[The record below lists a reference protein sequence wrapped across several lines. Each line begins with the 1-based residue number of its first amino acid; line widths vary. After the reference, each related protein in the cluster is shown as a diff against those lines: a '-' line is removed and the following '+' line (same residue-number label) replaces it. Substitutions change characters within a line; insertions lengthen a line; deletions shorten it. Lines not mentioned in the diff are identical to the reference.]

1 MPESTQSGRRSST
14 SQTPSST
21 RSTGVPSQAW
31 RSGPISCRR
40 RMLCRLRAEEMAE
53 RLRSGATVTTR
64 PKRDATRARAA
75 RPGAQRPS
83 SLVSRIRRSGMA
95 PVYLP
100 RPGSILGQEA
110 EDGGQVRA
118 HAAHLLLEGF
128 RLGDETVVLLRM
140 RGQVRVAHPGEDG
153 LLVVEM
159 LGHVGD
165 EQLHPALRLCGLA

>member
-1 MPESTQSGRRSST
+1 MPDSTQSGLRPST

-21 RSTGVPSQAW
+21 QSTGVPSQAW

-40 RMLCRLRAEEMAE
+40 RMLCKLRAEEMAE

-100 RPGSILGQEA
+100 RPGSILGQVPEEAPVPDHDVALHEVQGQEA
-110 EDGGQVRA
+110 EGGGQVRA
-118 HAAHLLLEGF
+118 HAAHLVLEDLG
-128 RLGDETVVLLRM
+128 LGDETVVLLGM
-140 RGQVRVAHPGEDG
+140 RGQVR
-153 LLVVEM
+153 
-159 LGHVGD
+159 
-165 EQLHPALRLCGLA
+165 